1 MSADERRYRVTAQ
14 LRSVYQIVIE
24 AQSPEE
30 AEYFAADIDM
40 EKWTYVEGDYEVID
54 VSKDYFLKRLKDQM

>member
-1 MSADERRYRVTAQ
+1 MSTDERRYRVTAQ
-14 LRSVYQIVIE
+14 LKSVYQIVIE

-54 VSKDYFLKRLKDQM
+54 VSKDYFLKRLKD